1 MSSCGK
7 NIVNQERVPIYGV
20 IFDMDGTLTV
30 PVLNFKMLR
39 EKLGIAGRKVDIL
52 QHIEDAPNATEKEN
66 RKKMVEDFEDEGD
79 RLLQFQPNLHQLFY
93 FLKKN
98 NVKRALLTRNKQ
110 SAVDSFI
117 SKFIQEDDKG
127 IFTDKNEIFSEIL
140 TRDFKPVKPHPAPI
154 QHICQQWDVPCE
166 NTLMVGDDIQDIAS
180 GKAAGSVT
188 VRKIKSDTKDVEWK
202 ENLTID
208 NLGELT
214 KILETSFDVSDN

>member
-1 MSSCGK
+1 MSFFYRKLYMSSCGK

-127 IFTDKNEIFSEIL
+127 IFTDKNEIFSEVG
-140 TRDFKPVKPHPAPI
+140 FKKKKYERI
-154 QHICQQWDVPCE
+154 S
-166 NTLMVGDDIQDIAS
+166 LL
-180 GKAAGSVT
+180 KFK
-188 VRKIKSDTKDVEWK
+188 KIF
-202 ENLTID
+202 NH
-208 NLGELT
+208 
-214 KILETSFDVSDN
+214 KILLGAQD